1 MHISLTKP
9 CAPPWWP
16 SLDHTRSQ
24 CYPYQITSSDFVLQL
39 FWGEMWNDLAN
50 FLRGQARRLNNDV
63 IVLTFLTEWSSGQH
77 TMLWFFYFGNLIH
90 WKFSKKVTRSDANFF
105 EASSVNEV
113 QFQQVTIS
121 LEMVEE
127 SKGDSEKRD
136 ENRKVTRKGMR
147 LVPIKLPDGTTRN
160 FYRKDLFRTSRMSY
174 E

>member
-1 MHISLTKP
+1 MI
-9 CAPPWWP
+9 
-16 SLDHTRSQ
+16 
-24 CYPYQITSSDFVLQL
+24 
-39 FWGEMWNDLAN
+39 
-50 FLRGQARRLNNDV
+50 
-63 IVLTFLTEWSSGQH
+63 
-77 TMLWFFYFGNLIH
+77 FYFGNLIRL
-90 WKFSKKVTRSDANFF
+90 KFSKKVTRSDANFF

-127 SKGDSEKRD
+127 SKGDSEKGD

>member
-1 MHISLTKP
+1 
-9 CAPPWWP
+9 
-16 SLDHTRSQ
+16 
-24 CYPYQITSSDFVLQL
+24 
-39 FWGEMWNDLAN
+39 
-50 FLRGQARRLNNDV
+50 
-63 IVLTFLTEWSSGQH
+63 
-77 TMLWFFYFGNLIH
+77 MLWLFYFGNLIH

-127 SKGDSEKRD
+127 SKGDSEKGD

-160 FYRKDLFRTSRMSY
+160 FYRKDLCRTSRMSY